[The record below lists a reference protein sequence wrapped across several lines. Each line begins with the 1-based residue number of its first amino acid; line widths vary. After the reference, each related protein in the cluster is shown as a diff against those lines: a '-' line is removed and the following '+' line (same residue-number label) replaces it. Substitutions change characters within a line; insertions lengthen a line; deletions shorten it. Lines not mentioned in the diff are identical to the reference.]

1 MKISGYLLS
10 ILLIIGILAIGI
22 NKFTGINT
30 TKTFV
35 VLIFLA
41 LMVYK
46 KAGRKLLLGIFAL
59 LLFIFIAVQTDIVQN
74 WLTGIATNKLSK
86 ELGTEVKIK
95 KVSFSFF
102 NRFNLEGILIK
113 DKQKDTLLYAGVL
126 RIRITDWFFLK
137 DKIELKYL
145 GLEDATVKMRRKDS
159 IWNYQ
164 FIVDHF
170 SSPTAKQKKSSSIDL
185 NLKRI
190 DLKNVTFVKADLWRG
205 EKMTFKVASLLLDA
219 DNIDF
224 IKKIYAINEIT
235 IDKPYF
241 DISDFPSLRSDSL
254 ISSTSNNSK
263 ADSGL
268 QMNVGDMKLKVNNLV
283 INNGTLSVQS
293 NESKPDPYFDGSHIY
308 ITKLNGKFDNISLI
322 KDTLRCNVDI
332 DARER
337 SGLELKRLKAKF
349 RVTPK
354 IMEFAKMD
362 LQTNKS
368 HISDY
373 FAMKYKSFNADFGDY
388 INKVVM
394 DVRFKDSKVNSNDIA
409 FFATELRTWNREV
422 TITGNAL
429 GTVADFNVKNLF
441 AKSGNTSYIQGSLSM
456 KGLPDINTTKI
467 NFNNGS
473 FKSNYSDLSVF
484 IPALKN
490 VTEPNLAALGNILYR
505 GNFNGSI
512 NNFIAIGN
520 IRSDLGAISTDLT
533 MKISNGKDA
542 YYSGSFTTKQFNIGK
557 FLDYD
562 SLGYVDFEGKIMGN
576 NFSLEKLKTTIEG
589 NIGSIG
595 FNGYTYKNIITNGT
609 FQKKYFNGEVKI
621 DDPNLD
627 FKSQIEI
634 DFSKPQPSF
643 NILGDLAKVN
653 LKPLNF
659 SKDNFSLTG
668 LLDINF
674 SGTNID
680 NFAGT
685 AKFLNADV
693 KNDATE
699 LSFDSLDLTSGYN
712 NNVKFLNLSSNDL
725 NANISGDFRI
735 LDLPTS
741 IQSFL
746 NRYYPSYFDA
756 PHKKMV
762 NQDFTISLT
771 TNYIEPYLKLFD
783 KKMGGFNDAIA
794 KGTIN
799 TKKNIFNF
807 DFKFPYI
814 KYDHYSVTGIDII
827 GLGNFDSLALTGNI
841 SSVQAS
847 DSLYFPNTILSVHSS
862 NDHSIVSIKTSKG
875 YNNLN
880 VANMNA
886 EVYTLKE
893 GVRIH
898 FNPSSFILNEK
909 TWNLEKEGEI
919 TIGKNSVSAQNI
931 KFSQGFQEI
940 DVETGADDKGIQNNL
955 IVKLKK
961 VVLGDITSLFFGD
974 PKLEGLIN
982 GEIKLHDFYNNF
994 NVESNLT
1001 IEQLRL
1007 DDDSIGLVN
1016 IQGGYEN
1023 KSGIIPFSVQ
1033 SLNTE
1038 FSFTADGKYNLK
1050 DTAGRPLTIN
1060 SKLDNVNI
1068 DYLNKFLSD
1077 IFSNITGFA
1086 SGNLTVSGNPS
1097 YPEFYGKVK
1106 LRDAGMKVNYT
1117 QVYYRIDPAEIN
1129 FTKEGIDF
1137 GELTIHDT
1145 LKNSATVR
1153 GKLYEKGFKNMGFD
1167 FDLSTK
1173 KLLLLDTKQKDNQEF
1188 YGRAIGKATVNFK
1201 GPDNNCKLT
1210 IVAESNDSSH
1220 IYIPNSVNKESGD
1233 ADFIVFRQYGT
1244 AMEESKA
1251 ESNFNLLTDIDI
1263 TANNKVKIDVILD
1276 ELSGDVIKAT
1286 GDGRLKI
1293 RAGTTEPLTI
1303 KGRYN
1308 IDQGNYD
1315 FNFQSFIRKPF
1326 VLKSGSGNYIEWTGD
1341 PLSADLHIDAQY
1353 TAENISI
1360 GDLISSLNQQGSANG
1375 FSGSSKAYRGPVYV
1389 IASLTDKLSK
1399 PTIKFRL
1406 DFPQGS
1412 PIKTDPVFD
1421 EFLNKI
1427 EKDDNEILKQVT
1439 SLIVF
1444 GAFTPYGQGNGIG
1457 SINFS
1462 SVTVNTIS
1470 QALTNQLNK
1479 TLSNVIF
1486 KITHDKSLHVDIGTS
1501 VYSSANL
1508 FSQSSGGTST
1518 TNNNF
1523 DRSRINFKVGYSFFQ
1538 DKLVVTFGGDFDFNL
1553 SAAAAA
1559 QSGNIQWLPDLNV
1572 EYYLTNDKKLRFIA
1586 FSKNSLDVGTG
1597 TTLGR
1602 RNRQGIGFSYKRDFE
1617 HSPFEKTITNIP
1629 PAKKEDDI
1637 QFKQSFDSTPTTNK

>member
-1 MKISGYLLS
+1 MGVNQL
-10 ILLIIGILAIGI
+10 
-22 NKFTGINT
+22 TGINT
-30 TKTFV
+30 KKTFV
-35 VLIFLA
+35 VLLFLA
-41 LMVYK
+41 LTVYK
-46 KAGRKLLLGIFAL
+46 KAGRKLLLGISAV
-59 LLFIFIAVQTDIVQN
+59 LLFLFIAVQTDIVQN
-74 WLTGIATNKLSK
+74 WLAGIATNKLSK

-113 DKQKDTLLYAGVL
+113 DKQKDTLLYAGAL

-145 GLEDATVKMRRKDS
+145 GLEDATVKLHRKDS

-170 SSPTAKQKKSSSIDL
+170 SSPTPKQKKASNIDL
-185 NLKRI
+185 NLKKI
-190 DLKNVTFVKADLWRG
+190 DLKNVAFVQADLWRG

-219 DNIDF
+219 DYIDF
-224 IKKIYAINEIT
+224 PKKAYAINDIK
-235 IDKPYF
+235 IDKPF
-241 DISDFPSLRSDSL
+241 FEISDFPSLRSDIP
-254 ISSTSNNSK
+254 ISSATPHLK
-263 ADSGL
+263 KVDTGL
-268 QMNVGDMKLKVNNLV
+268 QMNRGDMKLKVTNLV
-283 INNGTLSVQS
+283 INNGTLSIQS
-293 NESKPDPYFDGSHIY
+293 NDNKAYSNFDGSHIF
-308 ITKLNGKFDNISLI
+308 ITKLNGKFNNVALI
-322 KDTLRCNVDI
+322 KDTLRCNVTI
-332 DARER
+332 SAKER
-337 SGLELKRLKAKF
+337 SGLELKRLKANF
-349 RVTPK
+349 RVTPR

-362 LQTNKS
+362 LETNKS
-368 HISDY
+368 RITDY

-388 INKVVM
+388 LNKVIM
-394 DVRFKDSKVNSNDIA
+394 EARFKDAKVNSNDIA
-409 FFATELRTWNREV
+409 FFASELKTWNREV
-422 TITGNAL
+422 TISGNAL
-429 GTVADFNVKNLF
+429 GTVADFNIKNLF
-441 AKSGNTSYIQGSLSM
+441 AKSGNTSYIQGNLSM
-456 KGLPDINTTKI
+456 KGLPEINTTKI
-467 NFNNGS
+467 DFNNGS
-473 FKSNYSDLSVF
+473 FKSNYSDLSIF
-484 IPALKN
+484 IPALKS

-520 IRSDLGAISTDLT
+520 ISSNLGAISTDLT
-533 MKISNGKDA
+533 MRISNGKDA
-542 YYSGSFTTKQFNIGK
+542 YYSGTFTTRQFNIGK

-589 NIGSIG
+589 KIGSIG

-659 SKDNFSLTG
+659 SKTNFSLTG

-685 AKFLNADV
+685 AKFLNANV

-699 LSFDSLDLTSGYN
+699 LSFDSLSLTSGYN
-712 NNVKFLNLSSNDL
+712 NNVKFLNLSSNDV
-725 NANISGDFRI
+725 NATISGDFRI

-741 IQSFL
+741 IQTFL
-746 NRYYPSYFDA
+746 SRYYPSYFDT
-756 PHKKMV
+756 PRKKMA

-771 TNYIEPYLKLFD
+771 TNYVEPLLKLFD
-783 KKMGGFNDAIA
+783 KKMGGFNNAIA

-799 TKKNIFNF
+799 TNKNIFNF

-814 KYDHYSVTGIDII
+814 KYDHYSGTGIDII

-841 SSVQAS
+841 SSVQIS
-847 DSLYFPNTILSVHSS
+847 DSLSFPNTTLSVHSS
-862 NDHSIVSIKTSKG
+862 NDHSVVSLKTSKG

-880 VANMNA
+880 VANLNA
-886 EVYTLKE
+886 DVLTMKD
-893 GVRIH
+893 GVGIH
-898 FNPSSFILNEK
+898 FNPSSFILNDK
-909 TWNLEKEGEI
+909 TWSLEKEGEI

-940 DVETGADDKGIQNNL
+940 DLETGADNKGIQNNL
-955 IVKLKK
+955 LVKLKK
-961 VVLGDITSLFFGD
+961 VVLGDITSLFFRD

-994 NVESNLT
+994 NAESNLV

-1016 IQGGYEN
+1016 VQGGYDN
-1023 KSGIIPFSVQ
+1023 KSGIIPFNIQ
-1033 SLNTE
+1033 SLNTGY
-1038 FSFTADGKYNLK
+1038 SFTADGKYDLK
-1050 DTAGRPLTIN
+1050 DTVGQPLTIN
-1060 SKLDNVNI
+1060 SKLENVNI
-1068 DYLNKFLSD
+1068 DYLNKFLGD
-1077 IFSNITGFA
+1077 IFSNIKGFA

-1106 LRDAGMKVNYT
+1106 LINAGMKVNYT
-1117 QVYYRIDPAEIN
+1117 QVYYTIDPAEIN
-1129 FTKEGIDF
+1129 FTKDGIDF

-1145 LKNSATVR
+1145 LKNSGTVR
-1153 GKLYEKGFKNMGFD
+1153 GKLYEKGFKNMSFD

-1173 KLLLLDTKQKDNQEF
+1173 KLLLLDTKQKDNQQF

-1210 IVAESNDSSH
+1210 VVAEANDSSH

-1233 ADFIVFRQYGT
+1233 ADYIVFRQYGT
-1244 AMEESKA
+1244 AMEKSVA
-1251 ESNFNLLTDIDI
+1251 ESNFNLLTDIDV
-1263 TANNKVKIDVILD
+1263 TVNNKVNIDVILD

-1326 VLKSGSGNYIEWTGD
+1326 VLKSESGNYIEWTGD

-1353 TAENISI
+1353 TAENISVS
-1360 GDLISSLNQQGSANG
+1360 DLISTINQPGSTNS

-1444 GAFTPYGQGNGIG
+1444 GVFTPYGQGNGIG

-1486 KITHDKSLHVDIGTS
+1486 KITHDKSLHVDVGTS
-1501 VYSSANL
+1501 VYSSTNL
-1508 FSQSSGGTST
+1508 FTQSSTGTST

-1553 SAAAAA
+1553 SATAAA
-1559 QSGNIQWLPDLNV
+1559 QSGNMQWLPDLNV

-1602 RNRQGIGFSYKRDFE
+1602 RNRQGVGFSYKRDFE
-1617 HSPFEKTITNIP
+1617 HSPFEKTITNTP
-1629 PAKKEDDI
+1629 LKKEDDI
-1637 QFKQSFDSTPTTNK
+1637 QFKKPTDSTQPVSSK